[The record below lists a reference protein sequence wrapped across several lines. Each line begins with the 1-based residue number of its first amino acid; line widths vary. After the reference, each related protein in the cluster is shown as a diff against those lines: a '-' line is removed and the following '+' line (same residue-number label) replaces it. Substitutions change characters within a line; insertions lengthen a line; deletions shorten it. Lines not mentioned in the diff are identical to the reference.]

1 MRIKMISRSQPG
13 LHCTVSG
20 LLSAVCRYDA
30 RYIQHDACL
39 VTTLPILT
47 LEPGGPRTINREIM
61 VS

>member
-39 VTTLPILT
+39 ATALPIFT
-47 LEPGGPRTINREIM
+47 VEPADQGQ
-61 VS
+61 

>member
-13 LHCTVSG
+13 LHCHCGSVSG

-39 VTTLPILT
+39 ATALPIFT
-47 LEPGGPRTINREIM
+47 VEPADQGQ
-61 VS
+61 